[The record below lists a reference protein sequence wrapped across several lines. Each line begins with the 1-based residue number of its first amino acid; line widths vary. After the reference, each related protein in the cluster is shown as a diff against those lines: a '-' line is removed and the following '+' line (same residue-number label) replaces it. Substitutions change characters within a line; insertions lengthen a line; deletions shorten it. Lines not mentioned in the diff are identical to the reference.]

1 MDVFP
6 ARVPDPMA
14 SLRNRNGTY
23 YIVFTKRVDGDLSQA
38 ACSLRTEDKR
48 EAEDLCKEYGKKYER
63 GEIDPFGGW
72 TYQKELRRRRE
83 EQSGRTIGAAVDQFL
98 HSKSHVTESTRA
110 GYRHKLTGFAE
121 SVGESMPVDLINK
134 SDIQSFC
141 FREDLARETQRTY
154 LRHCKMLFRW
164 LEREG
169 WIDQNVCEP
178 IRYPRKQ
185 ETTAGKMI
193 NENELDKL
201 FRTFKRVQREKIRSG
216 QKTGLHV
223 WFKPVVAMSFYQ
235 GLRVGEIVRLD
246 WLNVS
251 LDDKRLH
258 LTRTKNGE
266 QRVVPIRSA
275 YLPYLKAWHQLC
287 GRPEEGLV
295 FFKSDAPGRHT
306 GKKCPLGEDHVSKVY
321 KEYVREAGLPDSVCL
336 HGLRHSCGTQL
347 LRRGMDLHEVASWL
361 GHSSLDS
368 VRTYEHLNDQD
379 LRSKME
385 ELGM

>member
-1 MDVFP
+1 
-6 ARVPDPMA
+6 MA

-83 EQSGRTIGAAVDQFL
+83 EQSGRTIGAAVDKFL
-98 HSKSHVTESTRA
+98 RSKSHVTESTRA

-134 SDIQSFC
+134 GDIQSFC
-141 FREDLARETQRTY
+141 FREDLARATQRTY
-154 LRHCKMLFRW
+154 LPHCKMLFRW
-164 LEREG
+164 LEREE

-201 FRTFKRVQREKIRSG
+201 FRTFKRLQREKITSG
-216 QKTGLHV
+216 QTTGLHV

-266 QRVVPIRSA
+266 QRVVPIRSGV
-275 YLPYLKAWHQLC
+275 YS
-287 GRPEEGLV
+287 GLV
-295 FFKSDAPGRHT
+295 ETRYRKG
-306 GKKCPLGEDHVSKVY
+306 V
-321 KEYVREAGLPDSVCL
+321 LPRC
-336 HGLRHSCGTQL
+336 T
-347 LRRGMDLHEVASWL
+347 
-361 GHSSLDS
+361 
-368 VRTYEHLNDQD
+368 
-379 LRSKME
+379 
-385 ELGM
+385 